1 MANNLFISYDLY
13 APGQK
18 YDAVIEEIKSLGA
31 WAKVHKSL
39 WYVNS
44 SLDHEAVAKKVW
56 AKMDANDSLL
66 VLNASTNSFY
76 AFNIDSEVLKQM
88 QGQWYK

>member
-44 SLDHEAVAKKVW
+44 LLDQEAAAKKVW
-56 AKMDANDSLL
+56 AKMDANDSLI
-66 VLNASTNSFY
+66 VINSSTNISYF
-76 AFNIDSEVLKQM
+76 FNLDPEVAEFLQ
-88 QGQWYK
+88 QQWYK